1 LHLMCCRAC
10 RQSIADL
17 YASVDECLQAM
28 EAMKSVWRIWST

>member
-1 LHLMCCRAC
+1 LHPMCCRAC

-28 EAMKSVWRIWST
+28 